1 MIYSVNVHHLQVLEK
16 SSNPF
21 EQKEPFDRLII
32 SQSIAENVML
42 VSADKRFPLYKDK
55 NFNLITY

>member
-1 MIYSVNVHHLQVLEK
+1 LQVLEK